1 MHRLLLLKEVAMQKD
16 VLKNLD
22 LKLVAI
28 VGDLYTSR
36 SVSTTAANLAIRQS
50 TVSMALAKLRKH
62 FDDPLF
68 VRTSAGMEPTPRGA
82 ELIEVFKSAEFYLR
96 KALEHRVVFDPASSE
111 HVFRI
116 CSTDIAQLTLL
127 PTLLRR
133 MKRISP
139 LISVILS
146 NISDRT
152 PALLESG
159 EVDLAVG
166 FIHPRGTGFYGQR
179 LFQDRFVCA
188 LRSDHPRVAKS
199 LTVKQFETESHVA
212 VSTSGTGHSVVEDTL
227 DAHGIRRQ
235 IGLRVPSFLGLGP
248 ILANTDLIAILPEQ
262 LGVYLAESGK
272 VRLVELPVQIPPYFI
287 YQLWHERLM
296 HDPASQWFRKVVAGL
311 FLRTPAADGI
321 AKPYR
326 EGMNSQANSR
336 IAVSPV
342 L

>member
-1 MHRLLLLKEVAMQKD
+1 MQKD
-16 VLKNLD
+16 LLKNLD
-22 LKLVAI
+22 LKVVAI

-36 SVSTTAANLAIRQS
+36 SVSTTAANLSIRQS

-82 ELIEVFKSAEFYLR
+82 ELIEVLKSAEFYLR
-96 KALEHRVVFDPASSE
+96 KALENRVVFDPATSDR
-111 HVFRI
+111 VFRL

-127 PTLLRR
+127 PTLLKRLQ
-133 MKRISP
+133 RISP
-139 LISVILS
+139 SISVMLC

-159 EVDLAVG
+159 EADLAVG

-188 LRSDHPRVAKS
+188 LRSDHPRVGRS
-199 LTVKQFETESHVA
+199 LTISQFEMESQVA
-212 VSTSGTGHSVVEDTL
+212 VSTSGTGHSILEETL
-227 DAHGIRRQ
+227 AANGIRRR

-248 ILANTDLIAILPEQ
+248 ILASTDLIAILPEQ
-262 LGVYLAESGK
+262 LGAYFAQSGK
-272 VRLVELPVQIPPYFI
+272 IKLMPLPVEIPPYFI

-311 FLRTPAADGI
+311 FLRAQMPATP
-321 AKPYR
+321 PETFR
-326 EGMNSQANSR
+326 EHSNATLARGTMAS
-336 IAVSPV
+336 
-342 L
+342 

>member
-1 MHRLLLLKEVAMQKD
+1 MQKD

-28 VGDLYTSR
+28 VGDLHTSR
-36 SVSTTAANLAIRQS
+36 SVSITATNLAIRQS
-50 TVSMALAKLRKH
+50 TVSMALAKLRRH

-82 ELIEVFKSAEFYLR
+82 ELIEVLKSAEFYLR
-96 KALEHRVVFDPASSE
+96 KALEHSVVFDPASSDRI
-111 HVFRI
+111 FRL

-127 PTLLRR
+127 PTLLKR
-133 MKRISP
+133 MRRISP
-139 LISVILS
+139 SISVILS

-152 PALLESG
+152 PALMESG
-159 EVDLAVG
+159 DVDLAVG
-166 FIHPRGTGFYGQR
+166 FIHPKATGFYGQR

-188 LRSDHPRVAKS
+188 LRADHPRVDKG
-199 LTVKQFETESHVA
+199 LTVSQFEMELHVA
-212 VSTSGTGHSVVEDTL
+212 VSTSGTGHSIVEETL
-227 DAHGIRRQ
+227 EANGIRRK
-235 IGLRVPSFLGLGP
+235 IGLRVPSFIGLGP

-262 LGVYLAESGK
+262 LGTYLAGFGK
-272 VRLVELPVQIPPYFI
+272 IRLVNLPVDIPPYFI

-311 FLRTPAADGI
+311 FLRAPAVDA
-321 AKPYR
+321 AQKPYR
-326 EGMNSQANSR
+326 SGMGPQ
-336 IAVSPV
+336 AVSRTVVSPF